1 MGKIIQFE
9 ISDEL
14 AVQAKKMIEQGWANS
29 LQNLLEESLRYYAES
44 TQLEEEAQA
53 GVWTDPDTGLMWMRH
68 SLGQTWDGSTAQG
81 KAMEYSWEEANEA
94 VLALNN
100 NGGFAGYTDW
110 RLPDI
115 DVLKTLVIENKCHNC
130 GNYYSGDNYSCPDA
144 LFKPTERYWDS
155 YWSASLADD
164 GEPWS
169 MHFCS
174 GREDDGPSRSCRFY
188 VRVVRA
194 R

>member
-14 AVQAKKMIEQGWANS
+14 AAQAKKMIEQGWANS

-68 SLGQTWDGSTAQG
+68 SLGQTWDGNTAQG

-115 DVLKTLVIENKCHNC
+115 DVLKTLVIENKCHNYDGC
-130 GNYYSGDNYSCPDA
+130 YSCPDA
-144 LFKPTERYWDS
+144 LFKPTKNYWNM

-169 MHFCS
+169 MDFS
-174 GREDDGPSRSCRFY
+174 GGREYDGPSRSSPFY
-188 VRVVRA
+188 VRVVRV